1 MAQIGH
7 ALGVLPL
14 GGDGRV
20 LGGRRGE
27 AGVGVGGRACPT
39 AGVQSSPFQSV
50 RWAGRL
56 VGHALPPDVA
66 VVGQRGVG
74 EDAVAVEGEHGVGV
88 GVGVGAG
95 RHAEEAG
102 LGVDGVEAA
111 VGAELHPADVVA
123 DRLDLPALDGGD
135 EHGQVGLAAGRRE
148 GAGDVAGLAL
158 GGGELQD
165 EHVLGQPAVVAGHD
179 RGDAQR
185 EALLAEQR
193 VAAVA
198 RAVARRSR
206 GSRGSGRCTC
216 SRRCTARRRPAGPAR
231 AGRRPSAGRART
243 RRRRRAPR
251 GRPCPC
257 GS

>member
-1 MAQIGH
+1 MKRAFGWAAVVPLLGRPVLALPVGH
-7 ALGVLPL
+7 V
-14 GGDGRV
+14 GR
-20 LGGRRGE
+20 G
-27 AGVGVGGRACPT
+27 
-39 AGVQSSPFQSV
+39 
-50 RWAGRL
+50 L

-74 EDAVAVEGEHGVGV
+74 EDAVAVEREDGVGV
-88 GVGVGAG
+88 GVGVGA
-95 RHAEEAG
+95 RRDAEEAG

-135 EHGQVGLAAGRRE
+135 EHGQVRLAAGGRE

-165 EHVLGQPAVVAGHD
+165 EHVLGHPAVVAGHD

-198 RAVARRSR
+198 RAEGDDLAGLGEVDDVLVVRVAGPR
-206 GSRGSGRCTC
+206 
-216 SRRCTARRRPAGPAR
+216 RRRPGRAR
-231 AGRRPSAGRART
+231 AGRRPSAGRARSC
-243 RRRRRAPR
+243 RRRRAPR